1 MIRVLFGYT
10 AWEWPTDAR
19 LRKKP
24 RKLRL
29 LPPRRSKI
37 LRIKGLNELSLD
49 KDVERILVTE
59 EEAKAICKRLG
70 EQISK
75 DYEGKRLLLVSVL
88 KGAVVFMAD
97 LMRSITCDCQI
108 DFMAVSSYSG
118 TKTTG
123 VVKFKK
129 DLDID
134 PDGCDIL
141 LVEDILDSGVTLAYL
156 KNVLMDRNAAS
167 IKVCAFLDKPA
178 NRRADIQAD
187 YVGKVIPDEFVIG
200 YGLDYD
206 EKYRNLPYV
215 GVLSPKVYADK

>member
-1 MIRVLFGYT
+1 M
-10 AWEWPTDAR
+10 
-19 LRKKP
+19 
-24 RKLRL
+24 
-29 LPPRRSKI
+29 
-37 LRIKGLNELSLD
+37 NELSLD

-141 LVEDILDSGVTLAYL
+141 LVEDILDSGVTHGLPE
-156 KNVLMDRNAAS
+156 KCFDGQ
-167 IKVCAFLDKPA
+167 K
-178 NRRADIQAD
+178 RR
-187 YVGKVIPDEFVIG
+187 KH
-200 YGLDYD
+200 
-206 EKYRNLPYV
+206 
-215 GVLSPKVYADK
+215 

>member
-1 MIRVLFGYT
+1 M
-10 AWEWPTDAR
+10 
-19 LRKKP
+19 
-24 RKLRL
+24 
-29 LPPRRSKI
+29 
-37 LRIKGLNELSLD
+37 NELSLD

-129 DLDID
+129 DLD

>member
-1 MIRVLFGYT
+1 MTEKEISKVLVS
-10 AWEWPTDAR
+10 E
-19 LRKKP
+19 
-24 RKLRL
+24 
-29 LPPRRSKI
+29 S
-37 LRIKGLNELSLD
+37 ELKEICKSLG
-49 KDVERILVTE
+49 ERIT
-59 EEAKAICKRLG
+59 
-70 EQISK
+70 K
-75 DYEGKRLLLVSVL
+75 DYQGKKLLLVSVL

-97 LMRSITCDCQI
+97 LMRNITCDCQI
-108 DFMAVSSYSG
+108 DFMAVSSYDG

-129 DLDID
+129 DLDIN

-141 LVEDILDSGVTLAYL
+141 LVEDILDSGITLAYL
-156 KNVLMDRNAAS
+156 KNVLLDRNAAS

-178 NRRADIQAD
+178 NRQADISAD

-200 YGLDYD
+200 YGLDYN

>member
-1 MIRVLFGYT
+1 M
-10 AWEWPTDAR
+10 
-19 LRKKP
+19 
-24 RKLRL
+24 
-29 LPPRRSKI
+29 
-37 LRIKGLNELSLD
+37 NELSLD
-49 KDVERILVTE
+49 KDVEKILVTE
-59 EEAKAICKRLG
+59 EEIKEICKRLG

-97 LMRSITCDCQI
+97 LMRSIICDCQI

-200 YGLDYD
+200 YGLDYN

-215 GVLSPKVYADK
+215 GVLSSKVYADK